1 MEIPRNH
8 RVLVERLATDV
19 RPVSRLRAPPVR
31 MLAWMAFP
39 AALLTGAAVAH
50 LRADL
55 ADRLRAPAFALELAL
70 LAAGAG
76 VSTWLAF
83 RAAAPD
89 RRSAGGGFW
98 LAVGLVVAAVVALLA
113 EPGGSPPGSGGFAAV
128 GAGCLEKTVAMAAL
142 PWVMLV
148 VALRRGASVTPATAG
163 ALAGAAAFLLANVAM
178 RVVCP
183 IDAHL
188 HVLTWH
194 LLPAGVATV
203 LSGALGATWLRHW
216 ALNAGSSRSQRLG

>member
-8 RVLVERLATDV
+8 RELVERLAAEV
-19 RPVSRLRAPPVR
+19 RPVSRLRSPTVR
-31 MLAWMAFP
+31 MLAWMALP
-39 AALLTGAAVAH
+39 AAFLTIAAVAH

-55 ADRLRAPAFALELAL
+55 ADRLRAPAFALELGL

-76 VSTWLAF
+76 ISTWLAF
-83 RAAAPD
+83 RVAVPD
-89 RRSAGGGFW
+89 RRSAGGGLW
-98 LAVGLVVAAVVALLA
+98 LAVGLVVAAVAALLS
-113 EPGGSPPGSGGFAAV
+113 EPWVSLPASGRFAAV
-128 GAGCLEKTVAMAAL
+128 GVGCLEKTVALAAL

-148 VALRRGASVTPATAG
+148 AALRRGAPVAPATGG

-194 LLPAGVATV
+194 LLPAGVAAV
-203 LSGALGATWLRHW
+203 VSGALGAACLGHW
-216 ALNAGSSRSQRLG
+216 ALGAGPSPSQRPR

>member
-8 RVLVERLATDV
+8 RALVDRLATGV
-19 RPVSRLRAPPVR
+19 QPVSRLHSPAAR
-31 MLAWMAFP
+31 MLAWMALP
-39 AALLTGAAVAH
+39 AVLLIGAAASHLRPDLTG
-50 LRADL
+50 
-55 ADRLRAPAFALELAL
+55 RLRAPAFALELTL

-89 RRSAGGGFW
+89 RRSPDGGFW
-98 LAVGLVVAAVVALLA
+98 LAVGLVAAAVAVLLS
-113 EPGGSPPGSGGFAAV
+113 EPGGSLPAGGGFAGV
-128 GAGCLEKTVAMAAL
+128 GAGCLEKTVALAAL
-142 PWVMLV
+142 PWAMLV
-148 VALRRGASVTPATAG
+148 VALRRGAPVAPATGG

-188 HVLTWH
+188 HVLIWH
-194 LLPAGVATV
+194 LLPAGVAAV
-203 LSGALGATWLRHW
+203 LSGALGATWLGRW
-216 ALNAGSSRSQRLG
+216 ALSAGPSRRQRPG

>member
-8 RVLVERLATDV
+8 RGLVERLAADV
-19 RPVSRLRAPPVR
+19 RPVSRLRSPTAR
-31 MLAWMAFP
+31 MLTWMAFP

-113 EPGGSPPGSGGFAAV
+113 EPGGSPPASGGFAAV

-142 PWVMLV
+142 PWVLLV
-148 VALRRGASVTPATAG
+148 VALRRGAPVAPAIGG
-163 ALAGAAAFLLANVAM
+163 ALAGAAAFLLANVVM

-188 HVLTWH
+188 HVLAWH
-194 LLPAGVATV
+194 LLPAGVASV
-203 LSGALGATWLRHW
+203 LSGALGATWLGRW
-216 ALNAGSSRSQRLG
+216 ALSAGPSRRQRPG